1 MTREEAQMQARGAM
15 WDAINK
21 YVETC
26 GGDPSKH
33 VYGNTARQRA
43 VVEVERAA
51 GLTVAPPPGEIARLR
66 GENEKLRGVRVA
78 LADLQVSVEVRDQ
91 LAAIEREVRE
101 AHAEEIASLR
111 AEVARL
117 RQPPPSPS
125 REEAVERLTNMLLHA
140 FAHGARAFGH
150 PVAVAENEG
159 RAMRGGVSPETLEG
173 ITDRADTILRTLGL
187 VAVDPA
193 LVERVREARCRLDA
207 TASRPSDSPMTLADV
222 GAIYFAED
230 AATRA
235 LADAVLSQLGAK
247 P

>member
-1 MTREEAQMQARGAM
+1 MRRICYDKDRLASLLPVAEMLLGS
-15 WDAINK
+15 D
-21 YVETC
+21 
-26 GGDPSKH
+26 
-33 VYGNTARQRA
+33 
-43 VVEVERAA
+43 
-51 GLTVAPPPGEIARLR
+51 LTVAPPPGEDAKDAEIARLR

-193 LVERVREARCRLDA
+193 LVERVRNPKHYDGEKLCPTCRARMPEAGDCDYETGEPFGHDTNECARKALLD
-207 TASRPSDSPMTLADV
+207 T
-222 GAIYFAED
+222 
-230 AATRA
+230 
-235 LADAVLSQLGAK
+235 VLSQLGAK